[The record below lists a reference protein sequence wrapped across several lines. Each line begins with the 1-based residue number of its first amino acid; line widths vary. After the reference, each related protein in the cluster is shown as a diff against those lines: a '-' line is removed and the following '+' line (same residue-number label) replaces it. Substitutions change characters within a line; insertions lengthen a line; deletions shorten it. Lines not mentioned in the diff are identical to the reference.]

1 MSTLKIFAWGLVA
14 AIVLV
19 IVFIRAPLVSGDS
32 GGKQASDIINSS
44 TQGFAAIIK
53 AATGG

>member
-1 MSTLKIFAWGLVA
+1 MSTLKVFAWGIVA

-19 IVFIRAPLVSGDS
+19 IVFVRAPLVSGDS
-32 GGKQASDIINSS
+32 GGKQASDIINAS

-53 AATGG
+53 AASGG